1 MPSRTG
7 DRFGRW
13 PVGNHRCM
21 RRVAALAGWGYLA
34 WVVLTWTLT
43 LEQLLFGA
51 VTAVVVAVTLAP
63 FGDAK
68 GPWWL
73 LRPRRLAAIA
83 RLIIEAAG
91 RILVANVKLA
101 ARIWSPT
108 RPLSSG
114 MVIVPT
120 HERSGGGI
128 AAVGIITSLI
138 VDNQI
143 TDIDRRRHQLQYHAV
158 AVPPQNHAVARR
170 AINGPIED
178 LLAPLETDR

>member
-1 MPSRTG
+1 
-7 DRFGRW
+7 
-13 PVGNHRCM
+13 M
-21 RRVAALAGWGYLA
+21 RRVAALAAWGYLV
-34 WVVLTWTLT
+34 WVILTWTET

-51 VTAVVVAVTLAP
+51 VIAVLVAFALAP
-63 FGDAK
+63 LGDVK

-73 LRPRRLAAIA
+73 LHPKHLVAVAG
-83 RLIIEAAG
+83 LIVEAVAK
-91 RILVANVKLA
+91 IVVANVKLA
-101 ARIWSPT
+101 ARIWSPS

-120 HERSGGGI
+120 HQRSEGGI

-143 TDIDRRRHQLQYHAV
+143 TDVDRQRHVLQYHAV
-158 AVPPQNHAVARR
+158 AVPPTNHAAARR

-178 LLAPLETDR
+178 LLAPLETEK